1 MGRSTIEGMTLGF
14 FHMLP
19 STVPSGP
26 DIWISLHAVDQRS
39 DWLVTEA
46 VECDIKFFPIK
57 SPRNAASHQNSLT
70 ACLLLNIS
78 V

>member
-1 MGRSTIEGMTLGF
+1 MGRSTFEGMTLGF
-14 FHMLP
+14 FRMLP

-46 VECDIKFFPIK
+46 VECNREFF
-57 SPRNAASHQNSLT
+57 Q
-70 ACLLLNIS
+70 
-78 V
+78 